1 MNTITQPAHRP
12 HHDLDFTKYKSG
24 SEKTS
29 WTNFHFV
36 MCIGIVGFFV
46 FWIFLLAKMYL
57 PPELQIG
64 VLISKLFALFGAEDG
79 VDGVEGV
86 KGVEGEGLFN
96 ATTTTVMTETAAGDD
111 TSYDD
116 SY

>member
-64 VLISKLFALFGAEDG
+64 VLISKLFALFSSSDGADAAANG
-79 VDGVEGV
+79 GGA
-86 KGVEGEGLFN
+86 LN
-96 ATTTTVMTETAAGDD
+96 ATLAAADAPYDEG
-111 TSYDD
+111 SY
-116 SY
+116 

>member
-64 VLISKLFALFGAEDG
+64 VLISKLFALFGADDG

-86 KGVEGEGLFN
+86 EGVNGLFN

-111 TSYDD
+111 TSYGD